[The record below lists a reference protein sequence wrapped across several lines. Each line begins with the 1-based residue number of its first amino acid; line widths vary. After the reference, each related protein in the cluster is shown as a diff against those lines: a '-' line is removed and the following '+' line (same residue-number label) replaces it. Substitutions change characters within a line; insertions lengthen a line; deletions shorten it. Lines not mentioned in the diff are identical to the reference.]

1 MDAFQTVLI
10 SSFASIVVAYNTA
23 RATSYSKDVI
33 EERQKWRERIR
44 CLTIEAA
51 GLIRNKQTTNQS
63 YEKIYSEFN
72 IRLNP
77 NSDEDN
83 AILAALREGK
93 TTPSEL
99 TSAKLLA
106 QVARLLKHDWER
118 AKVEANIFR
127 IFYPKE
133 YDILRLKSGD
143 YMN

>member
-10 SSFASIVVAYNTA
+10 SSFTAIIVAYITA
-23 RATSYSKDVI
+23 RAASYSKDII

-44 CLTIEAA
+44 CLTIEAEK
-51 GLIRNKQTTNQS
+51 LIGNRQTQNQAYRNL
-63 YEKIYSEFN
+63 YSEFRV
-72 IRLNP
+72 RLNP
-77 NSDEDN
+77 DSEQDN
-83 AILAALREGK
+83 AILATLREGK
-93 TTPSEL
+93 INPSEL

-127 IFYPKE
+127 IFHPNE
-133 YDILRLKSGD
+133 MDLRRLKSSD